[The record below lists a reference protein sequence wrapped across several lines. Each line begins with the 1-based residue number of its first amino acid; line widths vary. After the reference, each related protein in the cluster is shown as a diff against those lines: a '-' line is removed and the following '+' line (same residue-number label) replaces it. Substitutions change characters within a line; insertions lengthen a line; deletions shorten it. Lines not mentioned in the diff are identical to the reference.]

1 MTTPTE
7 QSIRKA
13 CEEAGLPPELF
24 AMVYDTTPRDVV
36 IASLIAALARRIEAE
51 AVPVAWMYYADDG
64 QEATPPLKNRL
75 TPNTMGWTERALY
88 TAPPKEP
95 TT

>member
-1 MTTPTE
+1 MTTQPSE
-7 QSIRKA
+7 ADFYAADYEACSIGMKN
-13 CEEAGLPPELF
+13 
-24 AMVYDTTPRDVV
+24 
-36 IASLIAALARRIEAE
+36 ASLSQVDCYRQALARRIEAERE

-75 TPNTMGWTERALY
+75 TPNMMGWTERALY
-88 TAPPKEP
+88 AAPPKEP